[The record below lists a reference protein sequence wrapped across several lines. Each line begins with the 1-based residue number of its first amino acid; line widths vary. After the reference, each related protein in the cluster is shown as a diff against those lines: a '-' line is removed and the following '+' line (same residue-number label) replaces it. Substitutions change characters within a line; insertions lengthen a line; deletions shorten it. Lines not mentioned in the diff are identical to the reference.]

1 MDIREQHR
9 AATRE
14 QIIEAVHDVLT
25 EESPAT
31 LSMPRVA
38 ARAGTSLRTLYRYFP
53 TKEALIDAASQ
64 SFEVSPAQV
73 GGRIGLDNVAEYLR
87 IQWSQFTNSVAAV
100 RAQHMTPAG
109 RAMRDR
115 RLSRQR
121 AGVRAALVD
130 EHVDMP
136 EHELDLLTDLV
147 VATLSSSMYLEL
159 VDRLGHTED
168 EAAGLAAFAVN
179 AIVDHAKH
187 EGAVTR

>member
-1 MDIREQHR
+1 MDIRAQHR

-73 GGRIGLDNVAEYLR
+73 GGRIGLDNLAEYLR
-87 IQWSQFTNSVAAV
+87 IQWSQFSSSVAAV

-115 RLSRQR
+115 RLPRQR
-121 AGVRAALVD
+121 AGVRAELA
-130 EHVDMP
+130 EHVDLP

-147 VATLSSSMYLEL
+147 VAALSSSMYLEL
-159 VDRLGHTED
+159 VDRLGHAED
-168 EAAGLAAFAVN
+168 EAARLAAFAVN

-187 EGAVTR
+187 EGAISR